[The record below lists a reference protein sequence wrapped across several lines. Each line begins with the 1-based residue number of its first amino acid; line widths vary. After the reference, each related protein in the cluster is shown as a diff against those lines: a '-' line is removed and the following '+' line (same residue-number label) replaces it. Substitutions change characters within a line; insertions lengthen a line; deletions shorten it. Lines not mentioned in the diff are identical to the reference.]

1 MVIETSVHVIEDKG
15 KTVASE
21 HDPLVL
27 IIQDQ
32 LATQKAKQELLKE
45 EVKNLT
51 ESQHHVIKTQ
61 EDMNSK
67 LDAILAF

>member
-1 MVIETSVHVIEDKG
+1 
-15 KTVASE
+15 VASE

-27 IIQDQ
+27 MLQEQ

-51 ESQHHVIKTQ
+51 ESQHRVIQTQ

-67 LDAILAF
+67 LEAILAFMSRKP